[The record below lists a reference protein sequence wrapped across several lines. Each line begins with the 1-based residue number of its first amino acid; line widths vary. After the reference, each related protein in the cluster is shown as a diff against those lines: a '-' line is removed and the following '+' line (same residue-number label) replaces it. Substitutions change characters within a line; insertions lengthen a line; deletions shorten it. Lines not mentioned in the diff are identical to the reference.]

1 MLEALNDLL
10 QTDHDA
16 VAAYDVAIARLEDR
30 DHASQIAGFRR
41 DHERHIHELN
51 EIVARLRGEGSNKTP
66 AHRHIHE
73 LNEIVARLGGNASN
87 HPHATG
93 PFKTAL
99 QSLGALAGDKGLLLA
114 FRSNE
119 LAVRTKYD
127 TCASRAMLWPP
138 DVKRVIDGA
147 ALDEERHYAWVA
159 DVLQRMGVG
168 AGELDETSRAADLAR
183 EKTNVG
189 GGVIDTA
196 KGAVADAA
204 GAVTGAVSGA
214 AGAVGGAVSGAA
226 GALGGAVGG
235 GAGGGA
241 AGAVGGA
248 VSGAAGSVKDTVAGA
263 AGSVGGAVSGAAGAV
278 GDRVSGLAGSVRDG
292 VAGGVGAVRNR
303 IAGLVDTEEGPLAG
317 VSGRVQDAAG
327 GVRSAATGAADTFEG
342 RVREKP
348 LQTLLLAGVAGFVIG
363 RLLR

>member
-1 MLEALNDLL
+1 VDTQLTGVGGTHAPALQDVLDGLNDLL
-10 QTDHDA
+10 QLDHDA
-16 VAAYDVAIARLEDR
+16 IAAYDVAISKLEDR
-30 DHASQIAGFRR
+30 DHADQIAGYRR
-41 DHERHIHELN
+41 DHERHVRELN
-51 EIVARLRGEGSNKTP
+51 DL
-66 AHRHIHE
+66 
-73 LNEIVARLGGNASN
+73 VARLGGAPAN
-87 HPHATG
+87 HPHMTG

-99 QSLGALAGDKGLLLA
+99 QSLGGLAGDKGLLMA
-114 FRSNE
+114 FRTNE

-127 TCASRAMLWPP
+127 GYASRAMLWPP

-214 AGAVGGAVSGAA
+214 AGAVGGAVS
-226 GALGGAVGG
+226 
-235 GAGGGA
+235 GA